1 LAFQLSYN
9 INCFIR
15 ALAAINNA
23 ANSRMFYVFKLLS
36 ADKQIIMKIRDSGM
50 PPEEMWITFF
60 DTEFILSE
68 LGIDKNIKDAAE
80 FGSGYGT
87 FSIPAAKIIT
97 GILYA
102 IDVEPGMIKSL
113 RNKTAERNIS
123 NIKVIETDFVTQG
136 TGLNDNSIDYVML
149 FNILHSEEPVKL
161 LNEAKRILR
170 QNGKAGIIHWNYD
183 PSTPRGPSMEIRPRP
198 EQCKNWIEQAGFKI
212 DKYPFPI
219 PPYHYGI
226 VGIKKNLKNEKNNKG
241 KQ

>member
-1 LAFQLSYN
+1 MAFQLSYN
-9 INCFIR
+9 INCFIL

-123 NIKVIETDFVTQG
+123 NIKVIKTDFVTQG

-170 QNGKAGIIHWNYD
+170 QNGKAGIIHWNYE

-198 EQCKNWIEQAGFKI
+198 EQCKKWIEQAGFKI

-226 VGIKKNLKNEKNNKG
+226 VGIKKI
-241 KQ
+241 